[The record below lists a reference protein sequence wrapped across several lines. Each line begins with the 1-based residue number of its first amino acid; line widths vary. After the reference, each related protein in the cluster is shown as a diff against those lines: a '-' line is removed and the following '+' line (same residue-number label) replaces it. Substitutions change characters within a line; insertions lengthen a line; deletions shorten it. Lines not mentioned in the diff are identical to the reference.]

1 MYKKS
6 EITQT
11 KQEFW
16 TAFGAYMKPVPSA
29 EGYRV
34 NWQNYKTGVKQLF
47 FRMKAE
53 RDFASIGIELNHPDM
68 DIQELQYEQ
77 LFMFKKLLHKTVGE
91 EWNWAYAQPDEYG
104 RPISKA
110 EKVLPGTNVM
120 NREDWPA
127 IISFL
132 KPRIIALDEFWSNV
146 KYGFEDLK

>member
-6 EITQT
+6 DITQT

-16 TAFGAYMKPVPSA
+16 TTFGAYMKPVPSA
-29 EGYRV
+29 EGLRV
-34 NWQNYKTGVKQLF
+34 NWQNYKTGIKQIF
-47 FRMKAE
+47 FRMNAE
-53 RDFASIGIELNHPDM
+53 RDFVSISITLNHPDT

-77 LFMFKKLLHKTVGE
+77 LLMFKKLLHATLGE
-91 EWNWAYAQPDEYG
+91 EWTWIFAQPDEYG
-104 RPISKA
+104 RPVSKA
-110 EKVLPGTNVM
+110 EKILRGPNVM